1 MSKRNFLLILSCA
14 AIISCYSINAY
25 GESVNEMH
33 DSAYELMINGE
44 FIEAIKTYTTILE
57 IEESD
62 ETALLNRAFAFAKI
76 GDTESSL
83 VDFSLVLEKDSKNLT
98 ALNGISTLLA
108 NTECES
114 YENCGPL
121 QSLQI
126 LERMIDIDPENEEIR
141 IKRNFMF
148 TQGYDSIPNFA
159 MFDVKETNGDYIVN
173 IQQIVRDRDGNLVSV
188 IENAGTD
195 ISPTMLTEK
204 YLDSREKNSVNFEK
218 EVVEIGDEKY
228 IKWHY
233 EILTSNSE
241 IERKF
246 FGLSKSGITVSD
258 GERDGKKMFM
268 KIDLISALFPAVN
281 VDVGDET
288 RKIVEV
294 FKKI

>member
-1 MSKRNFLLILSCA
+1 MKFAFLIMLLIMFGSITLSA
-14 AIISCYSINAY
+14 HGNSTDD
-25 GESVNEMH
+25 MH

-44 FIEAIKTYTTILE
+44 FSEAIETYTSILE
-57 IEESD
+57 MEEND
-62 ETALLNRAFAFAKI
+62 ETALLNRAVAFAKI

-83 VDFSLVLEKDSKNLT
+83 ADFSLVLEKDSKNLT

-108 NTECES
+108 NFECES

-126 LERMIDIDPENEEIR
+126 LERMVEIDPENEEIK

-148 TQGYDSIPNFA
+148 TQGFDSIPKFA
-159 MFDVKETNGDYIVN
+159 MFDVRETNGDYIVN

-204 YLDSREKNSVNFEK
+204 YLDARESASIDFKK
-218 EVVEIGDEKY
+218 EVVKIGEEDY
-228 IKWHY
+228 IKWSY
-233 EILTSNSE
+233 KILTSDSE
-241 IERKF
+241 KERKF
-246 FGLSKSGITVSD
+246 FGLSKSGTTVSD
-258 GERDGKKMFM
+258 GERDGRKMFL
-268 KIDLISALFPAVN
+268 KVDLISALFPAVN

-288 RKIVEV
+288 MKIIEV
-294 FKKI
+294 FKRI

>member
-1 MSKRNFLLILSCA
+1 MFGSITLSA
-14 AIISCYSINAY
+14 HGNSTDD
-25 GESVNEMH
+25 MH

-44 FIEAIKTYTTILE
+44 FSEAIETYTSILE
-57 IEESD
+57 MEEND
-62 ETALLNRAFAFAKI
+62 KTALLNRAVAFAKI
-76 GDTESSL
+76 GETELSL
-83 VDFSLVLEKDSKNLT
+83 VDFSLVLEKNSKNLT

-108 NTECES
+108 NFECES

-126 LERMIDIDPENEEIR
+126 LERMVEIDPENEEIK

-148 TQGYDSIPNFA
+148 TQGFDSIPKFA
-159 MFDVKETNGDYIVN
+159 MFDVRETNGDYIVN

-204 YLDSREKNSVNFEK
+204 YLDARETNAINYKK
-218 EVVEIGDEKY
+218 EVVKIGEEDY
-228 IKWHY
+228 IKWRY
-233 EILTSNSE
+233 EILQSDSE

-246 FGLSKSGITVSD
+246 FGLSKSGTTVSD
-258 GERDGKKMFM
+258 GERDGRKMFL
-268 KIDLISALFPAVN
+268 KVDLISALFPAVN

-288 RKIVEV
+288 MKIIEV
-294 FKKI
+294 FKRI